1 VSKVETEYHCAGNLP
16 PTHAA
21 YGLSDQPRFGASPRG
36 SPQIL
41 WITVLKTGRQ
51 ASEVRLSPEPFYW
64 LIKNWANLTK
74 SLKAMTVDFN
84 NFVSLW

>member
-1 VSKVETEYHCAGNLP
+1 VSKVETEYIAPAISRRRMQL
-16 PTHAA
+16 TAF
-21 YGLSDQPRFGASPRG
+21 SDQPRFGASPRG

-84 NFVSLW
+84 NFVSRW